1 MKEVIFTADYFTED
15 YKGGAE
21 LTTQAIMSQ
30 RPEEIRTYR
39 VHTSKITQEFIEK
52 HKDKHWVVCN
62 FASLDDTIKVYM
74 CKNINYSI
82 VEYDYKFCKYRSLEK
97 HKTATNS
104 DCDCIQT
111 FEGRVNS
118 AFYGYAQRIW
128 FMSEKQKNIF
138 LDNVKTIKKEK
149 VHVLSSV
156 FEKADLK
163 YMDLLKDN
171 EKNDKY
177 LILKSGSWIKGT
189 NDCIEYAKKNNL
201 KYELIEG
208 LPYHELLIKMSLSKG
223 LIFMPLG
230 GDTCPRIVIE
240 AKMLGC
246 DIILNDYVQHKDE
259 TWFSGTQVTCYE
271 YLKERTNIFWS
282 YYE

>member
-1 MKEVIFTADYFTED
+1 
-15 YKGGAE
+15 
-21 LTTQAIMSQ
+21 
-30 RPEEIRTYR
+30 
-39 VHTSKITQEFIEK
+39 
-52 HKDKHWVVCN
+52 
-62 FASLDDTIKVYM
+62 
-74 CKNINYSI
+74 
-82 VEYDYKFCKYRSLEK
+82 
-97 HKTATNS
+97 
-104 DCDCIQT
+104 
-111 FEGRVNS
+111 
-118 AFYGYAQRIW
+118 
-128 FMSEKQKNIF
+128 